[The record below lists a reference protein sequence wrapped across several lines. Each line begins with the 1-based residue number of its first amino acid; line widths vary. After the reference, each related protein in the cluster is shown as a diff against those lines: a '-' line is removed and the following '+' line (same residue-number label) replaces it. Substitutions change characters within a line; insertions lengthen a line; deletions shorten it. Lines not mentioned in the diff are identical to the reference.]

1 VATLAA
7 IRMRQQRKVTDFF
20 FYHHLYKML
29 AGRLPWESDD
39 SDDEVLLLYAVGNK
53 RERKWVH
60 EVHMK
65 RREFGKFHHLMKQLR
80 QDEVKFKEYFRMSSN
95 QFEQLLSLIKDDIE
109 KKEVN
114 YREGISS
121 EE

>member
-1 VATLAA
+1 
-7 IRMRQQRKVTDFF
+7 
-20 FYHHLYKML
+20 ML

-60 EVHMK
+60 KVNEK
-65 RREFGKFHHLMKQLR
+65 RREFGEFHHLMKQLR
-80 QDEVKFKEYFRMSSN
+80 QDEVKFKEYVRMSSN
-95 QFEQLLSLIKDDIE
+95 QFEQLLPLIKDDIE
-109 KKEVN
+109 KNEVN
-114 YREGISS
+114 YRESISA